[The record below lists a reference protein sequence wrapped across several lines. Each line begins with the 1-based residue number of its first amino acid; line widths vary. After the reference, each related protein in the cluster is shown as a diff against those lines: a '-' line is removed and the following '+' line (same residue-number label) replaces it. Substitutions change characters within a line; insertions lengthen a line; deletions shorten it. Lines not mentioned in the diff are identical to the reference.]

1 MGLFQT
7 IFKKEKQEKGIGEYF
22 KLLSGYSPVFT
33 SFEGGLYEMELTRA
47 AIHSFATH
55 CSKFKPEICGSGN
68 QVLERRLQYS
78 PNPFMDTT
86 KFLYRLAT
94 IYSVHNNAFIL
105 PLYMDDGETVNGYYP
120 LLPQSCEVR
129 EVEGVPYL
137 RYRFGS
143 GQTAALE
150 LERCG
155 RLTQFQLHSDL
166 FGESNAPLFP
176 TMQLIHTQNQG
187 IIEGVK
193 NSASIRFMAKL
204 ATALK
209 SEDIAAERTRFVKE
223 NLGTENNG
231 GVMMFDQKYAD
242 VKQVTSTP
250 FVVNPAQM
258 KLINESVYNYF
269 GTNEDILQNKFDE
282 NRWNGYYEGK
292 LEPFAIQLSLVM
304 TNMTFSGKE
313 LAFGNGIMWTA
324 NRLQYAS
331 SQTKL
336 NIVTQLF
343 DRGFLTQNQ
352 GLEIFNMA
360 DIGEKGDKH
369 FIRKEYSEVSKLDL
383 QTQPTTEEK
392 V

>member
-383 QTQPTTEEK
+383 QTQPTMEEK